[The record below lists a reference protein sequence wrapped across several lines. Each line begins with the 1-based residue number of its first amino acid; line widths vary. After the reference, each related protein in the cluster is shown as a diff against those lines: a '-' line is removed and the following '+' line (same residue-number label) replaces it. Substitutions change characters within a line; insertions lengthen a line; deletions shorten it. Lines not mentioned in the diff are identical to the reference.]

1 MTTHIT
7 RRTLAKSAA
16 WSAPLILATAAVPA
30 YAASQ
35 VGPYRAESSDLVDLT
50 RNEAGDQVTNTVSI
64 NNVTGE
70 GANVPGFTVYVPDEE
85 QGTDLTVTREFLYYI
100 LTPKELKITDFEITS
115 SSPWNYEGPR
125 DIATFEINGGTI
137 IDSSDYDIHLFA
149 FTGDN
154 VLPIML
160 ASERASWP
168 GSTFQA
174 TGESTTDAA
183 VEGPFTIYHG
193 YWVQY
198 ETRDGYKD
206 IANHVVGEEF
216 AG

>member
-1 MTTHIT
+1 MRLGDLIRQVRDLAGTDQYEAAPRQQFKSGRELINAVKT
-7 RRTLAKSAA
+7 RREEAQAFKALAQDVDAEVSA
-16 WSAPLILATAAVPA
+16 
-30 YAASQ
+30 
-35 VGPYRAESSDLVDLT
+35 
-50 RNEAGDQVTNTVSI
+50 
-64 NNVTGE
+64 
-70 GANVPGFTVYVPDEE
+70 
-85 QGTDLTVTREFLYYI
+85 
-100 LTPKELKITDFEITS
+100 ELKITDFEITS

-174 TGESTTDAA
+174 TGESTTDANI
-183 VEGPFTIYHG
+183 EGPLYYLPRLLGSVRNPRWLQRHRQPRCG
-193 YWVQY
+193 RRVRRLASR
-198 ETRDGYKD
+198 EK
-206 IANHVVGEEF
+206 
-216 AG
+216 AGAPC